1 MFYGMPELKETEKQI
16 YSYSRP
22 IIIEKIKFIEGYY
35 VKLLNIFMNNTEF
48 IPTKE
53 ENYENTRR

>member
-1 MFYGMPELKETEKQI
+1 MPELKETEKQI